1 MKLRDRRFLIFEGT
15 AVIFI
20 IIIGIVYFA
29 SGLDELLSAS
39 TYSVFFLPSH
49 LLAGVATWLVCRDDN
64 WANLTV
70 WQIVFT
76 SIISLFILIL
86 QIQGE
91 FNFLHFL
98 LLISS
103 NIFSMF
109 IIPMY
114 CLLYK
119 IIINKR
125 KPKDK
130 LRSEK

>member
-1 MKLRDRRFLIFEGT
+1 MKLRNRRFLIFEGT
-15 AVIFI
+15 AVFFI
-20 IIIGIVYFA
+20 IIIGIVYFV

-76 SIISLFILIL
+76 FVISFLILVL

-119 IIINKR
+119 MVINKL
-125 KPKDK
+125 KPR
-130 LRSEK
+130 L

>member
-15 AVIFI
+15 AIFFI
-20 IIIGIVYFA
+20 IIIGIIYFV

-49 LLAGVATWLVCRDDN
+49 VIAGVATWLVCRYDN

-76 SIISLFILIL
+76 SVISLLILIL

-114 CLLYK
+114 CLLYRM
-119 IIINKR
+119 IINKHSFR
-125 KPKDK
+125 H
-130 LRSEK
+130 

>member
-15 AVIFI
+15 AVFFI
-20 IIIGIVYFA
+20 IIIGIIYFV
-29 SGLDELLSAS
+29 SGLDELLSAPA
-39 TYSVFFLPSH
+39 YSAFFLPSH
-49 LLAGVATWLVCRDDN
+49 VIAGVATWLVCRYDN

-76 SIISLFILIL
+76 SVISLLILIL

-114 CLLYK
+114 CLLYRM
-119 IIINKR
+119 IINKHSFR
-125 KPKDK
+125 H
-130 LRSEK
+130 

>member
-1 MKLRDRRFLIFEGT
+1 MKLRDRRFLIFEET
-15 AVIFI
+15 AVFFI
-20 IIIGIVYFA
+20 IIIGIIYFV

-49 LLAGVATWLVCRDDN
+49 VIAGVATWLVCRYDN

-76 SIISLFILIL
+76 FVISLLILIS

-114 CLLYK
+114 CLLYRM
-119 IIINKR
+119 IINKR
-125 KPKDK
+125 SF
-130 LRSEK
+130 RR